1 MLLKGND
8 GLIDKK
14 KAIEILMPK
23 VEGFESKVKSFELKF
38 EDERLDY
45 KSL

>member
-1 MLLKGND
+1 
-8 GLIDKK
+8 
-14 KAIEILMPK
+14 MPK

-45 KSL
+45 KALTVNISSRVGTAS